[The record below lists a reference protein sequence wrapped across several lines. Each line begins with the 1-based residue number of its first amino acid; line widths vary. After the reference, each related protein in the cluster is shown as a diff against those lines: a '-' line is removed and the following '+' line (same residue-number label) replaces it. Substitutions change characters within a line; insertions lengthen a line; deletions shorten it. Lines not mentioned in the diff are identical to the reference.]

1 MVVLVKFDEMDER
14 FGGRFVDGEYGW
26 IWEG

>member
-1 MVVLVKFDEMDER
+1 MVVVVKFDEMDER
-14 FGGRFVDGEYGW
+14 FEGRFGDGEYGW